1 MEEVTMRRCRLA
13 GLIIPVVAGA
23 AMVACSGQSP
33 VGSEAVEAPRSVV
46 QALPG
51 TYTLSFVS
59 GGQTVTSLPVGSE
72 VGLKAEVTDAFGA
85 PAQNG
90 SVTFEYCSFKGL
102 PPNDITRADEAPK
115 EACESGEADWARL
128 TGVRVTASGVPLV
141 GFGVVQIPRTVGFR
155 IQYTGGQA
163 IGIASGSA
171 SANFTWCPLSG
182 CQ

>member
-1 MEEVTMRRCRLA
+1 MRRCRLV

-33 VGSEAVEAPRSVV
+33 VGLEAVEAPRSAV

-59 GGQTVTSLPVGSE
+59 SAGRTVTSLPIGSE
-72 VGLKAEVTDAFGA
+72 VRLKAEVRDAFGA
-85 PAQNG
+85 PAQSG
-90 SVTFEYCSFKGL
+90 RVTFEYCSLKGL

-115 EACESGEADWARL
+115 EACESGVAKWAHL
-128 TGVRVTASGVPLV
+128 IGVRVTTSGIPLV
-141 GFGVVQIPRTVGFR
+141 DFGVVQIPRTVGFR
-155 IQYTGGQA
+155 IRYTGGLA
-163 IGIASGSA
+163 SGIASGGA

-182 CQ
+182 CP